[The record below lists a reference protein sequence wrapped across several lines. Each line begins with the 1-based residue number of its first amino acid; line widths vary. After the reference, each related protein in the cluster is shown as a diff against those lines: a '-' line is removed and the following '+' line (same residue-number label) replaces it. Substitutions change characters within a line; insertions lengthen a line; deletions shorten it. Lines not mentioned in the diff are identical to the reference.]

1 MDYANKMDIILKA
14 VGIRTID
21 EVIDGETQL
30 RKSQSAMPSRRKA
43 SFCHKRILHKSRS
56 DGNLHLAHNASS
68 PVIATVPR
76 DRSLSLDSAYSALSP
91 SSTSSVSPLHLSS
104 FNRTPDSRLS
114 PFTQQNIFSSFSTE
128 SDDADDTELVV
139 PSNWDWKVRESSE
152 ESNK

>member
-21 EVIDGETQL
+21 EIIDGETQL
-30 RKSQSAMPSRRKA
+30 RKSQSAMPSGRKV
-43 SFCHKRILHKSRS
+43 SFCHKRIHKSRS
-56 DGNLHLAHNASS
+56 DGYLHLAHNASS

>member
-21 EVIDGETQL
+21 EVIDVETPL
-30 RKSQSAMPSRRKA
+30 RKSQSAMPSGRKA
-43 SFCHKRILHKSRS
+43 SFCHKRVLHKSKS

-68 PVIATVPR
+68 PVISTFPR
-76 DRSLSLDSAYSALSP
+76 DRSLSLDSALSP

-139 PSNWDWKVRESSE
+139 PSNWNWKVRGSSE